1 MLKKWLKKVFNKTGY
16 KVIKNDF
23 FQNHYHD
30 NDDPSYRKT
39 GDFNPLE
46 QLFYKYIDDDFFFI
60 QIGANNGKRYDPIH
74 HLIVKERGV
83 VSGIAIEPVR
93 EYFHELQQT
102 YEGFPKIKL
111 LNKAIHNSA
120 TEANI
125 YKINPALPGLQEH
138 LKGMS
143 SFDVSNFTK
152 EGISEND
159 ILTETVVCTS
169 LLNLIK
175 EEKIKKV
182 HLLQIDAEG
191 YDLEIIKSI
200 DFKVI
205 KPFVINFE
213 HRWEYNLIP
222 ESEIFA
228 VFKILVD
235 NGYSIVLDGND
246 ALAYLDEN

>member
-1 MLKKWLKKVFNKTGY
+1 MLKKWLKKAFAKIGY
-16 KVIKNDF
+16 RVIKNDY
-23 FQNHYHD
+23 FQSHYHAIYD
-30 NDDPSYRKT
+30 SRYRKS
-39 GDFNPLE
+39 GDLSPLD
-46 QLFYKYIDDDFFFI
+46 QLFYKYLDEDFFFI
-60 QIGANNGKRYDPIH
+60 QIGANNGKRYDPIN
-74 HLIVKERGV
+74 HLIVKEKV
-83 VSGIAIEPVR
+83 KVSGIAIEPVR
-93 EYFHELQQT
+93 EYFNELQQT
-102 YEGFPKIKL
+102 YEDFPKIKL

-125 YKINPALPGLQEH
+125 YKINPELTGLQEH

-143 SFDVSNFTK
+143 SFDVRNFTK
-152 EGISEND
+152 EGISIND
-159 ILTETVVCTS
+159 IISETVLCTS

-175 EEKIKKV
+175 DENIKNV

-200 DFKVI
+200 DFNEI

-222 ESEIFA
+222 ESEIFS

-235 NGYSIVLDGND
+235 NGYNIVLNGND
-246 ALAYLDEN
+246 ALAYLS